1 MTRQNTKNVR
11 PYQSKWSFDTI
22 FIGNVTGDNCW
33 VGTPVP
39 IETGVRWSQQ
49 LSYMPSS
56 SRTGINDG
64 AKLSRYKNKS
74 VTFIQLVPYLKIFL
88 PGNQVLGGLFGF
100 LRKIGRNLV
109 PQAVSFV
116 TLRSLNSSV
125 SDLDSLN
132 PDPVKNLNLDP
143 EDP

>member
-1 MTRQNTKNVR
+1 
-11 PYQSKWSFDTI
+11 
-22 FIGNVTGDNCW
+22 
-33 VGTPVP
+33 
-39 IETGVRWSQQ
+39 
-49 LSYMPSS
+49 MPSS

-74 VTFIQLVPYLKIFL
+74 VTFIQLVPYLKISL

-100 LRKIGRNLV
+100 LRKKGRNLV
-109 PQAVSFV
+109 PQAVSFG

-125 SDLDSLN
+125 SDLDLLN
-132 PDPVKNLNLDP
+132 PDLAKNLNLDP